1 MRPVILDLSFVT
13 DHTLRIEL
21 VCPCA
26 FPPETPL
33 SEVHT
38 AMARL
43 ERELRRAVPDVARV
57 QIDPEPAARL
67 EPRAQSPEPAVIQ
80 QT

>member
-1 MRPVILDLSFVT
+1 VAQVETLLT
-13 DHTLRIEL
+13 DAGTIITLR
-21 VCPCA
+21 CA

-57 QIDPEPAARL
+57 QIDPEPVRRG
-67 EPRAQSPEPAVIQ
+67 ERAPAGSTENPEPPKPIAV
-80 QT
+80 